1 MSKKSLK
8 ILVDEQ
14 LDGLDEKLIQNGYD
28 AANSAKKLFAGKSD
42 YTILKHVEK
51 HKMVFITQDK
61 ENIKACSENNIRCV
75 PINKDQTLEIALNK
89 LSKF

>member
-8 ILVDEQ
+8 IFVDEQ
-14 LDGLDEKLIQNGYD
+14 LDGLVKKLIQLDYHVD
-28 AANSAKKLFAGKSD
+28 SAKKLFPGKSD
-42 YTILKHVEK
+42 YTILKYVEK

>member
-1 MSKKSLK
+1 MSKKSLE

-42 YTILKHVEK
+42 YTILKYVEK

-61 ENIKACSENNIRCV
+61 ENIQACSENNIRCV
-75 PINKDQTLEIALNK
+75 PITDVDTLEIALNK
-89 LSKF
+89 LSEF

>member
-28 AANSAKKLFAGKSD
+28 AANSAKKLFAGQSD
-42 YTILKHVEK
+42 YTILKYVEK

-61 ENIKACSENNIRCV
+61 ENIHACRENKIRCV
-75 PINKDQTLEIALNK
+75 PINVVGTLEIALNE